1 MPNRPAENAGMSNR
15 LDHLV
20 IAAQSLEQGVA
31 WCEATLGI
39 TPGPGGVHTTMGT
52 HNRLARLEGAGFPD
66 SYLEI
71 IAIDPAAPP
80 PGRPRWFGLDDA
92 ALQARLAIRPR
103 LLTAVVRTPLIEM
116 HRWGLIN
123 VGLHPG
129 EPIAFERASPAGP
142 LAWRLLVRDDG
153 VLMHGGALPTLIEW
167 KGDRH
172 PAKAM
177 APSGL
182 GLQSLRLAGVPK
194 RAQDVLKLRGIEL
207 SADAQGP
214 GISASFTTP
223 LGNVTLHGDD
233 A

>member
-1 MPNRPAENAGMSNR
+1 MSNR

-20 IAAQSLEQGVA
+20 VAAASLEQGAA
-31 WCEATLGI
+31 WCEATLGVA
-39 TPGPGGVHTTMGT
+39 PGPGGVHATMGT
-52 HNRLARLEGAGFPD
+52 HNRLLALSTEAFPD

-92 ALQARLAIRPR
+92 ALQARVARHPR
-103 LLTAVVRTPLIEM
+103 LVAAVVRTPLIEM

-123 VGLHPG
+123 VGIHPG

-153 VLMHGGALPTLIEW
+153 ALLHGGALPPLIEW

-172 PAKAM
+172 PAAAM
-177 APSGL
+177 PPSGL
-182 GLQSLRLAGVPK
+182 ALSALRLAGLPR
-194 RAQDVLKLRGIEL
+194 RAQDVLKLRGIEVATE
-207 SADAQGP
+207 ADGP
-214 GISASFTTP
+214 ALTATFATP
-223 LGNVTLHGDD
+223 RGPVTLSSDD
-233 A
+233 

>member
-1 MPNRPAENAGMSNR
+1 MSNR

-20 IAAQSLEQGVA
+20 VAAASLEQGVA

-39 TPGPGGVHTTMGT
+39 TPGPGGVHATMGT
-52 HNRLARLEGAGFPD
+52 HNRLALISTEAYPD

-71 IAIDPAAPP
+71 IAIDPAAPS
-80 PGRPRWFGLDDA
+80 PGRPRWFGLDDPGLRERVA
-92 ALQARLAIRPR
+92 QHPR
-103 LLTAVVRTPLIEM
+103 LVTAVVRTPLVEM

-129 EPIAFERASPAGP
+129 EPLAFERASPAGP

-153 VLMHGGALPTLIEW
+153 ALLHRGALPPLIEW

-172 PAKAM
+172 PAQAM

-182 GLQSLRLAGVPK
+182 ALQSLRLAGLPK
-194 RAQDVLKLRGIEL
+194 RAQDVLKLRGIEVQTEPEGPAL
-207 SADAQGP
+207 SARFA
-214 GISASFTTP
+214 TP
-223 LGNVTLHGDD
+223 RGEVTLISDD
-233 A
+233 

>member
-1 MPNRPAENAGMSNR
+1 MSNR

-20 IAAQSLEQGVA
+20 IAAHSLEQGVA

-39 TPGPGGVHTTMGT
+39 TPGPGGVHTSMGT
-52 HNRLARLEGAGFPD
+52 HNRLARLDGTGFPD

-71 IAIDPAAPP
+71 IAIDPAATPP
-80 PGRPRWFGLDDA
+80 SRPRWFGLDDA
-92 ALQARLAIRPR
+92 ALQARLAMRPR

-153 VLMHGGALPTLIEW
+153 TLLHHGALPTLIEW

-172 PAKAM
+172 PAAAM

-182 GLQSLRLAGVPK
+182 LLQSLRLAGVPK
-194 RAQDVLKLRGIEL
+194 RAQEVLKLRGIEVA
-207 SADAQGP
+207 ADAEGP
-214 GISASFTTP
+214 AIRATFTTP
-223 LGNVTLHGDD
+223 LGSVSLQSDD
-233 A
+233 E

>member
-1 MPNRPAENAGMSNR
+1 MSNR

-20 IAAQSLEQGVA
+20 VAAASLEQGVA

-39 TPGPGGVHTTMGT
+39 TPGPGGVHATMGT
-52 HNRLARLEGAGFPD
+52 HNRLALISTEAFAD

-80 PGRPRWFGLDDA
+80 PGRPRWFGLDEP
-92 ALQARLAIRPR
+92 ALRERVAERPR
-103 LLTAVVRTPLIEM
+103 LVTAVVRTPLVEM

-153 VLMHGGALPTLIEW
+153 ALLHRGALPTLIEW

-172 PAKAM
+172 PAQAM

-182 GLQSLRLAGVPK
+182 ALQSLRLAGVPK
-194 RAQDVLKLRGIEL
+194 RAQEVLKLRGIEV
-207 SADAQGP
+207 SADADGP
-214 GISASFTTP
+214 ALAASLTTP
-223 LGNVTLHGDD
+223 RGLVRLTSDD
-233 A
+233 

>member
-1 MPNRPAENAGMSNR
+1 MSNR

-20 IAAQSLEQGVA
+20 VAAASLEQGVA

-39 TPGPGGVHTTMGT
+39 TPGPGGVHATMGT
-52 HNRLARLEGAGFPD
+52 HNRLALISTEAYPD

-71 IAIDPAAPP
+71 IAIDPAAAA
-80 PGRPRWFGLDDA
+80 PGRPRWFGLDDP
-92 ALQARLAIRPR
+92 ALRERVAQHPR
-103 LLTAVVRTPLIEM
+103 LVHAVVRTPLVEM

-129 EPIAFERASPAGP
+129 EPMAFERASPAGP

-153 VLMHGGALPTLIEW
+153 VLLHRGALPTLIEW

-172 PAKAM
+172 PAQAM

-182 GLQSLRLAGVPK
+182 ALQSLRLAGLPK
-194 RAQDVLKLRGIEL
+194 RAQDVLKLRGIEVLAEPEGPAL
-207 SADAQGP
+207 SATFA
-214 GISASFTTP
+214 TP
-223 LGNVTLHGDD
+223 RGVVTLTSDD
-233 A
+233 

>member
-1 MPNRPAENAGMSNR
+1 MSNR

-20 IAAQSLEQGVA
+20 IAAHSLEQGVA
-31 WCEATLGI
+31 WCEATLGV
-39 TPGPGGVHTTMGT
+39 TPGPGGVHTSMGT
-52 HNRLARLEGAGFPD
+52 HNRLARLDGTGFPD

-71 IAIDPAAPP
+71 IAIDPTATPP
-80 PGRPRWFGLDDA
+80 SRPRWFGLDDA
-92 ALQARLAIRPR
+92 ALQVRLAIRPR
-103 LLTAVVRTPLIEM
+103 LLTAVVRTPLVEM

-153 VLMHGGALPTLIEW
+153 VLLHRGALPTLIEW

-172 PAKAM
+172 PAAAM

-182 GLQSLRLAGVPK
+182 TLQSLRLAGVPK
-194 RAQDVLKLRGIEL
+194 RAQEVLKLRGIEVAADAEVPAL
-207 SADAQGP
+207 SAT
-214 GISASFTTP
+214 FTTP
-223 LGNVTLHGDD
+223 RGSVTLQSDD
-233 A
+233 E